1 MKKKYRIS
9 LKSKY
14 YATDIT
20 MNLTKREKEL
30 LEAIHY
36 LSKDAA
42 KLNGDALDID
52 YQPYLT
58 VEEL

>member
-14 YATDIT
+14 YGTSII
-20 MNLTKREKEL
+20 MSLTKREKEL

-42 KLNGDALDID
+42 KNGNVID
-52 YQPYLT
+52 VNNQPYLT